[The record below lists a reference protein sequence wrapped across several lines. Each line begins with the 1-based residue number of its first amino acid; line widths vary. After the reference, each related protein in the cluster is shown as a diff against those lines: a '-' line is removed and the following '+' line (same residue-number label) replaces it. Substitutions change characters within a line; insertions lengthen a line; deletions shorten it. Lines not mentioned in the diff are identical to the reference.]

1 MKKKIVIA
9 DDDPITKM
17 DIKEMLESSGY
28 DVVGK
33 AADGFDAIEQCRKN
47 LPDLV
52 VMDIK
57 MPLIDGLTAAKII
70 DDENLAGA
78 VLILTAYSND
88 EFIQKAKEA
97 KVIGYVVKPV
107 DEKNLLPAVEIAI
120 AKAEEIKKMK
130 NDVQDSMDKLNAR
143 KKIEKAK
150 GILMD
155 KYRIS
160 EEEAFRRLRTLN
172 GQKVF
177 YEGYCFCHNN
187 IKRYMIRWCT

>member
-1 MKKKIVIA
+1 MMKNIVIA

-17 DIKEMLESSGY
+17 DIKEILESSGY
-28 DVVGK
+28 NVVGK
-33 AADGFDAIEQCRKN
+33 AADGFDAIELCRSN

-57 MPLIDGLTAAKII
+57 MPLIDGLAAAKII
-70 DDENLAGA
+70 NNENLAGA
-78 VLILTAYSND
+78 VLILTAYSDD

-97 KVIGYVVKPV
+97 RVIGYVVKPV

-120 AKAEEIKKMK
+120 AKAEEIKQMK
-130 NDVQDSMDKLNAR
+130 KAAQTAMDKLDAR

-155 KYRIS
+155 KYKIS
-160 EEEAFRRLRTLN
+160 EEEAFRRLRTLSMN
-172 GQKVF
+172 KR
-177 YEGYCFCHNN
+177 CSMKDIASTIIISSN
-187 IKRYMIRWCT
+187 I

>member
-1 MKKKIVIA
+1 MMKNIVIA

-17 DIKEMLESSGY
+17 DIKEILESSGY
-28 DVVGK
+28 NVVGK
-33 AADGFDAIEQCRKN
+33 AADGFDAIELCRSN

-57 MPLIDGLTAAKII
+57 MPLIDGLAAAKII
-70 DDENLAGA
+70 NNESLAGA
-78 VLILTAYSND
+78 VLILTAYSDD

-97 KVIGYVVKPV
+97 RVIGYVVKPV

-120 AKAEEIKKMK
+120 AKAEEIKQMK
-130 NDVQDSMDKLNAR
+130 KAAQTTMDKLDAR

-155 KYRIS
+155 KYKIS
-160 EEEAFRRLRTLN
+160 EEEAFRRLRTLSMN
-172 GQKVF
+172 KR
-177 YEGYCFCHNN
+177 CSMKDIASTIIISSN
-187 IKRYMIRWCT
+187 I

>member
-1 MKKKIVIA
+1 MMKNIVIA

-17 DIKEMLESSGY
+17 DIKEILESSGY
-28 DVVGK
+28 NVVGK
-33 AADGFDAIEQCRKN
+33 AADGFDAIELCRSN

-57 MPLIDGLTAAKII
+57 MPLIDGLAAAKII
-70 DDENLAGA
+70 NNESLAGA
-78 VLILTAYSND
+78 VLILTAYSDD

-97 KVIGYVVKPV
+97 RVIGYVVKPV

-120 AKAEEIKKMK
+120 AKAEEIKQMK
-130 NDVQDSMDKLNAR
+130 KAAQTAMDKLDAR

-155 KYRIS
+155 KYKIS
-160 EEEAFRRLRTLN
+160 EEEAFRRLRTLSMN
-172 GQKVF
+172 KR
-177 YEGYCFCHNN
+177 CSMKDIASTIIISSN
-187 IKRYMIRWCT
+187 I

>member
-17 DIKEMLESSGY
+17 DIKEMLELSGY

-57 MPLIDGLTAAKII
+57 MPLIDGLSAAKII
-70 DDENLAGA
+70 NSENLAGA
-78 VLILTAYSND
+78 VLILTAYSD
-88 EFIQKAKEA
+88 DKFIQKAKEA

-130 NDVQDSMDKLNAR
+130 DDVQDAMDRLDAR

-155 KYRIS
+155 KYAIS
-160 EEEAFRRLRTLN
+160 EEEAFRRLRTLSMD
-172 GQKVF
+172 
-177 YEGYCFCHNN
+177 
-187 IKRYMIRWCT
+187 KRCSMKDIASAIIISEDI

>member
-57 MPLIDGLTAAKII
+57 MPLIDGLTAANII
-70 DDENLAGA
+70 DGENLAGA
-78 VLILTAYSND
+78 VLILTAYSDD

-160 EEEAFRRLRTLN
+160 EEEAFRRLRTLSMD
-172 GQKVF
+172 
-177 YEGYCFCHNN
+177 
-187 IKRYMIRWCT
+187 KRCSMKDIASAIIISKDI

>member
-160 EEEAFRRLRTLN
+160 EEEAFRRLRTLSMD
-172 GQKVF
+172 
-177 YEGYCFCHNN
+177 
-187 IKRYMIRWCT
+187 KRCSMKDIASAIIISKDI